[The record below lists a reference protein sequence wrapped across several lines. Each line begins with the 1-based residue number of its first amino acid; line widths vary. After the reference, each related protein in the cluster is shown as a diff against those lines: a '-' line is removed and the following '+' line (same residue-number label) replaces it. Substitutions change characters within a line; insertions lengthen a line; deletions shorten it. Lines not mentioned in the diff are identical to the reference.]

1 GRSSF
6 SGRRSTV
13 DAPKSQKLHA
23 KTARWT
29 QAAFRSVLIY
39 SAGAGVVPPSA
50 GGVAGSVV
58 PPSAGGVA
66 GSVVPLSAGE
76 LAGAVLSAG
85 GVAASGSAGAIVPPS
100 AGAGV
105 PPSAGADS
113 VVAGTSAV
121 SGVVPLENT

>member
-1 GRSSF
+1 HWQGRSSF

-23 KTARWT
+23 ETARWT

-39 SAGAGVVPPSA
+39 SAGAGVVP
-50 GGVAGSVV
+50 
-58 PPSAGGVA
+58 SAGGVA
-66 GSVVPLSAGE
+66 GSVVPLSAGG

-100 AGAGV
+100 AGADV